1 MRQSDNVGELLQR
14 PQFRR
19 DEILSK
25 QINRAS
31 VSVPN
36 NISEGFLRKN
46 DTEFFNFL
54 RIATASNGEV
64 RSSILIALGRNYLT
78 REEATPLLDQN
89 DMIGRMIR
97 RLQSTLKPQSRT
109 SRHSGSR

>member
-1 MRQSDNVGELLQR
+1 MRQCDAVGQLLGQPR
-14 PQFRR
+14 FRG
-19 DEILSK
+19 DEVLSK

-36 NISEGFLRKN
+36 NIAEGFVRKN

-64 RSSILIALGRNYLT
+64 RSSIMIAVGRNYLT
-78 REEATPLLDQN
+78 RKEAPLLDQN
-89 DMIGRMIR
+89 DAIGRMIR
-97 RLQSTLKPQSRT
+97 RLQSTLNPQPR
-109 SRHSGSR
+109 SGSRRESR